1 MCCQAVRKSP
11 GSNLNGYPVGHWP
24 QYIQVALII
33 YIIRSQSVQTLFW
46 AMAAI
51 AMNGNTTSDVDKAEE
66 LKAAANAAFQGKYV
80 AMDPVQLLMHL
91 VTCKDFDFLKTWM
104 LSREVAG
111 FSGIEI
117 AARKFGNLKK
127 HCRFTS
133 VIVD

>member
-33 YIIRSQSVQTLFW
+33 YIVRSQSVQTFFW

-80 AMDPVQLLMHL
+80 ARDPVQLLMHL
-91 VTCKDFDFLKTWM
+91 VPCKDFVFFENLDVVK
-104 LSREVAG
+104 RVC
-111 FSGIEI
+111 GIF
-117 AARKFGNLKK
+117 RN
-127 HCRFTS
+127 
-133 VIVD
+133 